1 MLCMPSQTPVKLRAR
16 TDADFDVLF
25 AIAAELDTWEERNP
39 SAPAPL
45 ARSAFEAR
53 LAQTEADSAK
63 NIRFV
68 IDAAGE
74 AVGSVSLFGVDGF
87 ARYAEVGIA
96 LLAEFRGKGIGA
108 AAIAQIV
115 ESRSRAGTCAACKSL
130 LPTSP
135 PSAPMRRRGSSS
147 RGASASTPGSAAGM
161 RTSWSWGCCAQS
173 GDPNTS
179 DLTSRKAI
187 PHQGLSDAGSVLA
200 HCLAVSSVGT
210 VASLV
215 DRSGQPVR
223 RR

>member
-96 LLAEFRGKGIGA
+96 LLAEFRGKGIGT

-115 ESRSRAGTCAACKSL
+115 EFAFTRWNLRRVQVIASNLAAIRAYEKAGFVVEGRQREHAWVRGRYEDIVVMGLLRSEWRPEHL
-130 LPTSP
+130 
-135 PSAPMRRRGSSS
+135 R
-147 RGASASTPGSAAGM
+147 
-161 RTSWSWGCCAQS
+161 
-173 GDPNTS
+173 S
-179 DLTSRKAI
+179 DV
-187 PHQGLSDAGSVLA
+187 P
-200 HCLAVSSVGT
+200 
-210 VASLV
+210 
-215 DRSGQPVR
+215 
-223 RR
+223 